1 MKQLTGVVCIAI
13 FSSVA
18 SIAMAGDFYVY
29 PAKKQSQQQQN
40 KDTQECQ
47 QWAKQQTG
55 FDPTAAPTNVAPAQ
69 NQQPHRGGALR
80 GAAAGAVL
88 GEVINDDASKGAAVG
103 ATLGAVRNSRNRRN
117 AAAEQQAAQAQSET
131 QYKQQRTSYN
141 NAYSAC
147 LKGRDYSLSP
157 K

>member
-1 MKQLTGVVCIAI
+1 MKQITGVVCIAI

-29 PAKKQSQQQQN
+29 PAKKQTQEQQN
-40 KDTQECQ
+40 KDMQECL

-55 FDPTAAPTNVAPAQ
+55 FDPTAAPTNVAPPQ
-69 NQQPHRGGALR
+69 SQKTHRGGALR
-80 GAAAGAVL
+80 GAAGGAVL
-88 GEVINDDASKGAAVG
+88 GEIINDDAGKGAAVG
-103 ATLGAVRNSRNRRN
+103 ATLGAVRGSRNRRN
-117 AAAEQQAAQAQSET
+117 AAAEQQASQAQSEA
-131 QYKQQRTSYN
+131 QYNQQRTSYN